1 MGDSEN
7 RRATRVSYPC
17 EVECT
22 GVGQNPLNPR
32 ISDLS
37 ATGAFIDSMNAVP
50 VGSKMKLKFTLP
62 TGNIS
67 VNAEVVHAMEHF
79 GMGVRFLDLSDEQRG
94 FIEQFVAGAS

>member
-1 MGDSEN
+1 MGDAEN

-22 GVGQNPLNPR
+22 GVGANPLNPR

-50 VGSKMKLKFTLP
+50 VGSLIKLKFTLP
-62 TGNIS
+62 TGNIAVS
-67 VNAEVVHAMEHF
+67 AEVVHAMEHF

>member
-1 MGDSEN
+1 MGDAEN
-7 RRATRVSYPC
+7 RRATRISYPC

-37 ATGAFIDSMNAVP
+37 VTGAFIDSMNAVP
-50 VGSKMKLKFTLP
+50 VGAKMKLTFTLP
-62 TGNIS
+62 TGGIS

-79 GMGVRFLDLSDEQRG
+79 GMGVRFLDISDDQRRA
-94 FIEQFVAGAS
+94 IEEVVAGAS

>member
-1 MGDSEN
+1 MGEEH
-7 RRATRVSYPC
+7 RRATRISYPC

-22 GVGQNPLNPR
+22 GVGENPLNPR

-50 VGSKMKLKFTLP
+50 VGSKMALKFTLP
-62 TGNIS
+62 TGSIS

-79 GMGVRFLDLSDEQRG
+79 GMGVRFLDLSDEERRL
-94 FIEQFVAGAS
+94 IEEVVSGAS